1 MELTKSPVPTAV
13 AIHSDG
19 RVRQIAI
26 CVALALGIF
35 AVDSF
40 TSLGSAVA
48 VLYVVVIVLASELRG
63 SRVIKIASLLC
74 GGATLISFAVAH
86 GLQPETQALLRL
98 IFSLTANAVTTAVLL
113 RREIEIESRRA
124 AEASLSASETR
135 YRTIFNTLAVAIWE
149 HDLSEVK
156 RELQALRQQ
165 GIRDLPQ
172 YLAENPDFV
181 TKTRK
186 LARITDVNETALKL
200 MGVASKGQ
208 FFANLDSFLWEH
220 DQSFAQC
227 LVAIDQRHPSF
238 QAETK
243 VRNRQGR
250 LIPVIVA
257 LNFPENGD
265 GLSRIQGSIVDM
277 TERLA
282 FQEAIEE
289 SRRELEHAS
298 RAAMI
303 GEISASI
310 AHEVNQPL
318 SAIMSYLQ
326 AAQRWIGR
334 AQPDLDEATRALQ
347 RAVTATEHAAGV
359 VKRVRMLLGKAKSDT
374 TELPIEITLVE
385 ALRLKRA
392 ELAAHQTKLTLS
404 LSGATPIVRGDR
416 ILLQQAFLNIVTNA
430 MQAMET
436 VDPES
441 RSLLVESRYAGDDL
455 LVRISD
461 SGPGLG
467 ETSAESLFK
476 AFNTTKQNGMGLG
489 LAMCRSIVAA
499 HGGTISIA
507 NLDDR
512 QGAVVEISL
521 PCVAFGKS
529 STDEDPLG
537 AFSEGSVPQR
547 LDEPSPAIFYG

>member
-1 MELTKSPVPTAV
+1 MELTKSPDPTAV

-19 RVRQIAI
+19 GVRQIAI

-63 SRVIKIASLLC
+63 SRVIKRTSSLC
-74 GGATLISFAVAH
+74 AAATLISFAFAH
-86 GLQPETQALLRL
+86 GLQSDTQALLRL

-113 RREIEIESRRA
+113 RREIEIENRRA
-124 AEASLSASETR
+124 AEANLIASETR
-135 YRTIFNTLAVAIWE
+135 YRTIFDTLAVAIWE
-149 HDLSEVK
+149 HDFSEVK

-165 GIRDLPQ
+165 GIHDLPQ
-172 YLAENPDFV
+172 YLTENPEFV

-200 MGVASKGQ
+200 MGVASKRQ
-208 FFANLDSFLWEH
+208 FFADLDSFLWEH

-227 LVAIDQRHPSF
+227 LVAIDQGHPSF

-257 LNFPENGD
+257 LNFPKNGD
-265 GLSRIQGSIVDM
+265 GLSRIQGSIVDI

-282 FQEAIEE
+282 FQEAIED

-334 AQPDLDEATRALQ
+334 EQPNLDEATKALQ
-347 RAVTATEHAAGV
+347 RALTATEHAAGV

-430 MQAMET
+430 MQAMDM

-455 LVRISD
+455 MMRISD

-467 ETSAESLFK
+467 GTSGESLFK
-476 AFNTTKQNGMGLG
+476 AFNTTKENGMGLG

-507 NLDDR
+507 NRDDGK
-512 QGAVVEISL
+512 GAVVEISL
-521 PCVAFGKS
+521 PCVAFGKC
-529 STDEDPLG
+529 STDDDPL
-537 AFSEGSVPQR
+537 AALTEAVVLQR
-547 LDEPSPAIFYG
+547 FDEPSPAVFYG